1 MKSFLW
7 SRFAPTVLSL
17 SLVAVSSARAG
28 QEALAP
34 APATERPTVYLE
46 QGDGLTINAAIRQ
59 LPEGGGVIVLGPNLF
74 PVSEAIVID
83 RDGVEL
89 RGIGRET
96 ILRDGVAVGYLTSGG
111 YGYTVGHSIGFGYI
125 RHAAGVNAD
134 WLAAGHYALVI
145 AGAETP
151 ARIAMQSLYDPT
163 GARVK
168 S

>member
-1 MKSFLW
+1 MKAFLW

-34 APATERPTVYLE
+34 APATERPTVYLD

-96 ILRDGVAVGYLTSGG
+96 ILRLTDGANSSVIVVGST
-111 YGYTVGHSIGFGYI
+111 T
-125 RHAAGVNAD
+125 
-134 WLAAGHYALVI
+134 
-145 AGAETP
+145 TP
-151 ARIAMQSLYDPT
+151 VARIVRNISVSHLSIDGNR
-163 GARVK
+163 GAQQFEFVRR
-168 S
+168 